1 MKDGEK
7 TKIGDLANQV
17 EVVDKNIEYH
27 PSIRAL
33 VRFLARRAADHDYKE
48 LLEVLDTQAER
59 IIESAGKDK
68 S

>member
-17 EVVDKNIEYH
+17 EVVDSGIDYH

-33 VRFLARRAADHDYKE
+33 VKILARKAAEERYE
-48 LLEVLDTQAER
+48 EFLEVVRDQFGED
-59 IIESAGKDK
+59 IDK
-68 S
+68 